1 MRQAI
6 LLATLIIAGS
16 SVARSQTSFNH
27 VGYGQ
32 DERKSSAAR
41 RCTGAYLSL
50 RRVGDDAGAGQ
61 RAVIFAF
68 TNTALSPCTLYGHPG
83 FSMLNRAGQ
92 PLRGAHVGKN
102 GEEAQVVTLAPG
114 GKAWFEIT
122 FSACGVGGTGVRCPT
137 SAKVR
142 ITAPGTRRAF
152 VLRERLEPYRG
163 RVNVSP
169 VQSTQPG
176 E

>member
-1 MRQAI
+1 MRRAI

-16 SVARSQTSFNH
+16 SLARSQTGFKNIVDSQN
-27 VGYGQ
+27 
-32 DERKSSAAR
+32 DKSSAAT
-41 RCTGAYLSL
+41 RCTGEHLSL

-68 TNTALSPCTLYGHPG
+68 TNTASSPCTLSGHPG
-83 FSMLNRAGQ
+83 FVMLNKAGL
-92 PLRGAHVGKN
+92 PLRGAHVSKDGD
-102 GEEAQVVTLAPG
+102 EAQVVRLAPG

-122 FSACGVGGTGVRCPT
+122 FSACGVGGTGVRCPVST
-137 SAKVR
+137 KVR

-152 VLRERLEPYRG
+152 VLRERLEPFRG
-163 RVNVSP
+163 RVGVSP

-176 E
+176 A

>member
-6 LLATLIIAGS
+6 LLATLIIVS
-16 SVARSQTSFNH
+16 SSMARSQTSIKNI
-27 VGYGQ
+27 GYSQ
-32 DERKSSAAR
+32 DNDSSASI
-41 RCTGAYLSL
+41 RCTGEHLSL
-50 RRVGDDAGAGQ
+50 KRVGDDAGAGQ

-68 TNTALSPCTLYGHPG
+68 TNTSSSPCTLSGHPG
-83 FSMLNRAGQ
+83 FVMLNKAGL
-92 PLRGAHVGKN
+92 PLRGTHVSKD
-102 GEEAQVVTLAPG
+102 GEPVQAVRLAPG

-122 FSACGVGGTGVRCPT
+122 YSACGVGGTGVRCPT

-152 VLRERLEPYRG
+152 VLREQLDPYRG
-163 RVNVSP
+163 RVEVTS
-169 VQSTQPG
+169 VQSQQPG